1 MNAKIQHLLDLYNLS
16 GEYVIHVV
24 MYLRPEI
31 YMNSALVTASVNYD
45 AKSRKYHTDVNPNR
59 RINGPLSDYG
69 QELEPPIKEEYD
81 KFIDD
86 CVWLVE
92 ELGFTVIKRFRS
104 TDSEKSEY
112 IILFGI
118 DNQPCGLMVYD
129 LRISDHPLDATFPE
143 EFKDEALEF
152 LEMQKVLN
160 ESATK
165 AGINFRVE
173 KVTVG
178 SVAND
183 SWDRAFDRLFNKL
196 KQMKRRIKT
205 LLKTRNHGK

>member
-1 MNAKIQHLLDLYNLS
+1 MNAKTQQLLNSYNLTVDD
-16 GEYVIHVV
+16 VIYVV

-31 YMNSALVTASVNYD
+31 YLNSSLVTASVNYD
-45 AKSRKYHTDVNPNR
+45 SKNRRYHTDVNPSR

-81 KFIDD
+81 RFIDD
-86 CVWLVE
+86 CIWLVE
-92 ELGFTVIKRFRS
+92 ELGFTIIKRFRS
-104 TDSEKSEY
+104 IDSEKSEY
-112 IILFGI
+112 VILFGI
-118 DNQPCGLMVYD
+118 DDTPCGSIVYD

-143 EFKDEALEF
+143 ELKDEALKF
-152 LEMQKVLN
+152 LKMKKVLD

-196 KQMKRRIKT
+196 KLMKKRIKT
-205 LLKTRNHGK
+205 LLKTRRNK